1 MLSRFRRGLSFLRNL
16 LLNPIRIL
24 SSPNRSGVAAVTI
37 LILLIATAASAFA
50 LKGYFAPTNEFQAF
64 EVPASQLSTIY
75 SFVPNESA
83 SLPTTNFS
91 VLYNSSQNATVVN
104 DTLLGSFSSPNVTAV
119 TFQENTYVNADRYPY
134 FAVSVTTAPSFTS
147 TSGFGFGLRF
157 QAGLADGSVVLLMN
171 DSLPVEHVRSGGT
184 IVLSVDVLNYRAM
197 IVNITGIRIYAEERA
212 GINSNYSIQVNS
224 ITSYSLKQVSS
235 CLSPVCYVPLNLP
248 NNTGYFDTLVADTV
262 FTGTSNYNL
271 ALSYDNQIVV
281 SRPYSNGTSHV
292 SIQGSSQ
299 FRLLSSQGILLASTP
314 LIPNAVYVIST
325 SVPTSLQLNDLKL
338 TFTPAPTLAIG
349 SPVSSQT
356 SIVLLFSEL
365 ILVFGLPAE
374 LLLFRHRLS
383 WRVTLLAGISIRLM
397 IMPWTGH
404 PFDTLLWI
412 RTAYLYYHQG
422 WTPIFYNPPTIF
434 AIAVPTG
441 FMQFYY
447 LLGLNYV
454 DTNFLFHYGGVL
466 ATLFVKMPFL
476 LADVASA
483 TILAKVSQNRMYSM
497 FYFLNPFSIYVSAVW
512 GEYEGLATLALIAG
526 YVAIA
531 KLRPGLDTIAGFGS
545 LLLGGLIELFGFL
558 VVPFLAV
565 YFAIR
570 KRYLESALPVLGTI
584 IVLLIPSS
592 LNQFFLLNFVN
603 TSSPTLQPDVYSFS
617 GNFGI
622 NSQLPFFVGVAA
634 SAIVGFYSLI
644 RTSAFFSTI
653 APVSAVI
660 ISFELFA
667 LNHPQLMLIPLGL
680 MILLFAA
687 RNDAEGVVFVWICG
701 AILAFISMV
710 GTQSFAYLL
719 TGEGY
724 YLIPL
729 IEGGQHLKF
738 YAVGLL
744 IVSAGLLA
752 RAYKNV
758 PLWLNSLFIVA
769 FVSFGWFMVNFV

>member
-1 MLSRFRRGLSFLRNL
+1 MSFKL
-16 LLNPIRIL
+16 RIL
-24 SSPNRSGVAAVTI
+24 NTFWRRLLSLNRSQRAFAIV
-37 LILLIATAASAFA
+37 LLLLIATAISAVA
-50 LKGYFAPTNEFQAF
+50 LRGHFAPAPTDQFQGIDLGQ
-64 EVPASQLSTIY
+64 VNTIY
-75 SFVPNESA
+75 SFVANDSIF
-83 SLPTTNFS
+83 LPTTNFS
-91 VLYNSSQNATVVN
+91 VLYNSSQNATVAN

-119 TFQENTYVNADRYPY
+119 TFQENTYVNADGYPY

-197 IVNITGIRIYAEERA
+197 IVNVTGIRIYAEERA
-212 GINSNYSIQVNS
+212 GISSNYSIQVNS
-224 ITSYSLKQVSS
+224 ITAYSLKQVSS
-235 CLSPVCYVPLNLP
+235 CLSPVCYVPLNLS

-262 FTGTSNYNL
+262 FTGASNYNL
-271 ALSYDNQIVV
+271 AFSYNNQIVV

-338 TFTPAPTLAIG
+338 TFTPTPTFAIG

-397 IMPWTGH
+397 VMPWTGH
-404 PFDTLLWI
+404 PSDTLLWI

-476 LADVASA
+476 LADVTSA

-526 YVAIA
+526 YAAIA
-531 KLRPGLDTIAGFGS
+531 KLRPRLDSIAGFGS

-558 VVPFLAV
+558 VVPLLAV
-565 YFAIR
+565 YFVIR
-570 KRYLESALPVLGTI
+570 KRYVESALPVLRTI
-584 IVLLIPSS
+584 LVLLIPSS
-592 LNQFFLLNFVN
+592 LNQFFLNFVN

-622 NSQLPFFVGVAA
+622 NSQVPFIVGIAA
-634 SAIVGFYSLI
+634 SAILGFYSLI
-644 RTSAFFSTI
+644 RTSAFFSTL

-680 MILLFAA
+680 MILLFAT
-687 RNDAEGVVFVWICG
+687 RNDTDGVVFVWVCG
-701 AILAFISMV
+701 AVLAFISMV

-719 TGEGY
+719 TGQGY

-738 YAVGLL
+738 YALGLL

-752 RAYKNV
+752 RAYKNL
-758 PLWLNSLFIVA
+758 PLWLNSLFIVV

>member
-1 MLSRFRRGLSFLRNL
+1 MTSFKLRI
-16 LLNPIRIL
+16 LNPFWRRLL
-24 SSPNRSGVAAVTI
+24 SLNRPQRAFAIV
-37 LILLIATAASAFA
+37 LLLLIATATSAVA
-50 LKGYFAPTNEFQAF
+50 LRGHFAPAPTDQFQGIDF
-64 EVPASQLSTIY
+64 GQVNTIY
-75 SFVPNESA
+75 SFVANESIF
-83 SLPTTNFS
+83 LPTTNFS
-91 VLYNSSQNATVVN
+91 VLYNSSQNATVAN

-119 TFQENTYVNADRYPY
+119 TFQENTYVNADGYPY
-134 FAVSVTTAPSFTS
+134 FAVSVTTAPGFTS

-212 GINSNYSIQVNS
+212 GISSNYSIQVNS
-224 ITSYSLKQVSS
+224 ITAYSLKQVSS
-235 CLSPVCYVPLNLP
+235 CLSQVCYVPLNLP

-262 FTGTSNYNL
+262 FTGASNYNL
-271 ALSYDNQIVV
+271 AFSYNNQIVV

-325 SVPTSLQLNDLKL
+325 SVPTSLQLNNLKL
-338 TFTPAPTLAIG
+338 TFTPAPTFAIG
-349 SPVSSQT
+349 SPVSSQA

-397 IMPWTGH
+397 VMPWTGH
-404 PFDTLLWI
+404 PLDTLLWI

-476 LADVASA
+476 LADVTSA

-531 KLRPGLDTIAGFGS
+531 KLRPRLDTIAGFGS

-592 LNQFFLLNFVN
+592 LNQFFLNFVN

-622 NSQLPFFVGVAA
+622 NSQVPFIVGVAA
-634 SAIVGFYSLI
+634 SAILGFYSLI

-660 ISFELFA
+660 VSFELFA

-680 MILLFAA
+680 MILLFAT
-687 RNDAEGVVFVWICG
+687 RNDTEGVVFVWICG
-701 AILAFISMV
+701 AVLAFISMV

-719 TGEGY
+719 TGQGY

-738 YAVGLL
+738 YALGLL
-744 IVSAGLLA
+744 VVCVGLLA
-752 RAYKNV
+752 RAYRSI
-758 PLWLNSLFIVA
+758 PLWLSSLLVVG
-769 FVSFGWFMVNFV
+769 FVSLGWFLVNFV

>member
-1 MLSRFRRGLSFLRNL
+1 MSFKL
-16 LLNPIRIL
+16 RIL
-24 SSPNRSGVAAVTI
+24 NTFWRRLLSLNRSQRAFAIV
-37 LILLIATAASAFA
+37 LLLLIATAISAVA
-50 LKGYFAPTNEFQAF
+50 LRGHFAPAPTDQFQGIDLGQ
-64 EVPASQLSTIY
+64 VNTIY
-75 SFVPNESA
+75 SFVANDSIF
-83 SLPTTNFS
+83 LPTTNFS
-91 VLYNSSQNATVVN
+91 VLYNSSQNATVAN

-119 TFQENTYVNADRYPY
+119 TFQENTYVNADGYPY

-157 QAGLADGSVVLLMN
+157 QAGLADGSVVLLVN

-197 IVNITGIRIYAEERA
+197 IVNVTGIRIYAEERA
-212 GINSNYSIQVNS
+212 GISSNYSIQVNS
-224 ITSYSLKQVSS
+224 ITAYSLKQVSS
-235 CLSPVCYVPLNLP
+235 CLSPVCYVPLNLS

-262 FTGTSNYNL
+262 FTGASNYNL
-271 ALSYDNQIVV
+271 AFSYNNQTVV

-292 SIQGSSQ
+292 SIQGNSQ
-299 FRLLSSQGILLASTP
+299 FRLLASQGILLASTP

-338 TFTPAPTLAIG
+338 TFTLAPTFAIG

-356 SIVLLFSEL
+356 SMVLLFVEL
-365 ILVFGLPAE
+365 LLVFGLPAE

-383 WRVTLLAGISIRLM
+383 LRVTLLAGISIRIM

-404 PFDTLLWI
+404 SSDTLLWI

-483 TILAKVSQNRMYSM
+483 TILARVSQNRMYSM

-531 KLRPGLDTIAGFGS
+531 KLRPRLDTIAGFGS

-592 LNQFFLLNFVN
+592 LNQFFLNFVN
-603 TSSPTLQPDVYSFS
+603 TSSPSLQPDIYSFS
-617 GNFGI
+617 SNFGI
-622 NSQLPFFVGVAA
+622 NSQVPFIVGVAA
-634 SAIVGFYSLI
+634 SAILGFYSLI
-644 RTSAFFSTI
+644 RTSLFSSTI
-653 APVSAVI
+653 APVSAVV

-680 MILLFAA
+680 MILLFAT
-687 RNDAEGVVFVWICG
+687 RNDTDGVVFVWVCG
-701 AILAFISMV
+701 AVLAFISMV

-719 TGEGY
+719 TGQGY

-738 YAVGLL
+738 YALGLL

-752 RAYKNV
+752 RAYKNL
-758 PLWLNSLFIVA
+758 PLWLNSLFIVV

>member
-1 MLSRFRRGLSFLRNL
+1 MTSFKLRI
-16 LLNPIRIL
+16 LNPFWRRLL
-24 SSPNRSGVAAVTI
+24 SLNRPQRAFAIV
-37 LILLIATAASAFA
+37 LLLLIATATSAVA
-50 LKGYFAPTNEFQAF
+50 LRGHFAPAPTDQFQGIDF
-64 EVPASQLSTIY
+64 GQVNTIY
-75 SFVPNESA
+75 SFVANESIF
-83 SLPTTNFS
+83 LPTTNFS
-91 VLYNSSQNATVVN
+91 VLYNSSQNATVAN

-134 FAVSVTTAPSFTS
+134 FAVSVTTAPGFTS

-212 GINSNYSIQVNS
+212 GISSNYSIQVNS
-224 ITSYSLKQVSS
+224 ITAYSLKEVSS
-235 CLSPVCYVPLNLP
+235 CLSSVCYVPLNIP

-262 FTGTSNYNL
+262 FTGASNYNL
-271 ALSYDNQIVV
+271 AFSYNNQIVV

-299 FRLLSSQGILLASTP
+299 FRLLSLQGILLASTP
-314 LIPNAVYVIST
+314 LIPNSVYVIST
-325 SVPTSLQLNDLKL
+325 SVPKSLQLNDLKL
-338 TFTPAPTLAIG
+338 TFTPTPTFAIG

-383 WRVTLLAGISIRLM
+383 WRITLIAGISIRLM

-404 PFDTLLWI
+404 SSDTLLWI

-476 LADVASA
+476 LADVTSA

-531 KLRPGLDTIAGFGS
+531 KLRPRLDTIAGFGS

-558 VVPFLAV
+558 VVPFLAI
-565 YFAIR
+565 YFAIK
-570 KRYLESALPVLGTI
+570 KRYLEAALPVLGTI

-592 LNQFFLLNFVN
+592 LNQFFLLNFAN

-622 NSQLPFFVGVAA
+622 NSQVPFIVGVAA
-634 SAIVGFYSLI
+634 SAILGFYSLI

-660 ISFELFA
+660 VSFELFA

-680 MILLFAA
+680 MILLFAT
-687 RNDAEGVVFVWICG
+687 RNDTEGVVFVWICG
-701 AILAFISMV
+701 AVLAFISMV

-719 TGEGY
+719 TGQAY

-738 YAVGLL
+738 YALGLL
-744 IVSAGLLA
+744 VVCVGLLA
-752 RAYKNV
+752 RAYRSI
-758 PLWLNSLFIVA
+758 PLWLSSLLVVG
-769 FVSFGWFMVNFV
+769 FVSLGWFLVNFV